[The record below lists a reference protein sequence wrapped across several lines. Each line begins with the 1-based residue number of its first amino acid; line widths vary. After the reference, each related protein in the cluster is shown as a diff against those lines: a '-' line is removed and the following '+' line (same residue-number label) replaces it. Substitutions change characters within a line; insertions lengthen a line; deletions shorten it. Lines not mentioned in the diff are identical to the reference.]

1 MSCLADFKVL
11 PILDDT
17 TDEIV
22 SDHLAKRDASLLKK
36 IIRKLSTGT
45 SRIIRKCIF
54 RNIY

>member
-22 SDHLAKRDASLLKK
+22 CKHMAQRDASFLQRLRRRFSTRMKHM
-36 IIRKLSTGT
+36 IRKMTFRG
-45 SRIIRKCIF
+45 RK
-54 RNIY
+54 

>member
-22 SDHLAKRDASLLKK
+22 SDHLAKRDSSLLRK
-36 IIRKLSTGT
+36 IIRKLSTAT
-45 SRIIRKCIF
+45 SRVIRKYIF